1 MALSWNE
8 VKTRAIAFSKEW
20 EDESKEHAESQ
31 SFWNDFFNI
40 FGISRRRVASFEEP
54 VKKLGEKRG
63 RIDLFWKGTLL
74 VEHKSKGKNLDD
86 AYSQALDY
94 FEGLKENELPKY
106 VLVSDFQNF
115 RLQNLEEDTSHQ
127 FSLNELYK
135 NVNLFGFILGYT
147 TQKIREED
155 PINIQAAELMG
166 KLHDKLKDT
175 GYIGHPL
182 EHFLVRILFL
192 QFAEDSNI
200 FEKGIFTEYVEY
212 RTSEDGSDLGAKLT
226 ELFQVLNTTED
237 NRLTTRDESLAS
249 FPYVNGKL
257 FEEFLPIPAFDSEMR
272 DILLE
277 CCYLD
282 WSKISPAIFGSLFQ
296 SIMDKE
302 LRRNLGA
309 HYTSEANILKLIKPL
324 FLDELYKR
332 FEEITRLKQKNV
344 GEEKLQEFHKELSTL
359 HFFDPACGSGN
370 FLIIAYRELRIL
382 ELEILKILHTESV
395 LDISSIVWCDVD
407 QFHGIEY
414 EEFPAQIAQVA
425 MWLIDH
431 QMNMM
436 ISEYFGQYFVR
447 LPLKKSANI
456 IHGNSLQ
463 INWEDVIS
471 KDKLS
476 FILGNPPFI
485 GKQLQ
490 SKEQKE
496 DMKLIFDKVKGAGV
510 LDYVTAWYLKAS
522 KYMQDTNIKTALVST
537 NSISQ
542 GEQVGILW
550 KELFTKYN
558 IKIHFAHQT
567 FNWSNEAKSN
577 AAVHVVIIG
586 FTNFDI
592 EEKSIFE
599 YEDIKAEA
607 LEKRVKN
614 INPYLVEGDDIVIEK
629 RRKPICDVPTITFGS
644 MPNDGGNFLLT
655 DEEKEQLVQD
665 EPTAEKY
672 IKQLLSASEFLNG
685 KSKWCLWLEN
695 LNPNDLKSM
704 PIVKQRIE
712 NVRKLRSESTREA
725 TKKLA
730 EYPTLF
736 GENRQPKNE
745 YIGIPLN
752 TSGNRTYI
760 PFGYF
765 TENVIS
771 NNTMSV
777 VADSSLFHFG
787 VLTSIMHMTW
797 VKFVCGRIKSDYRY
811 SNELVYNNYPFPTNI
826 SEKNKKAVEDK
837 AQTVLDIRA
846 EFTDSSLA
854 DLYDPL
860 AMPPK
865 LKKAHQEL
873 DKAVDKCY
881 TTKSF
886 KNDKERIEFLF
897 ELYKTYIEETKK

>member
-8 VKTRAIAFSKEW
+8 IKNRAINFSKEW
-20 EDESKEHAESQ
+20 EKEQREHAESQ

-40 FGISRRRVASFEEP
+40 FGISRKRVASFEEP
-54 VKKLGEKRG
+54 VKKLGEQRG

-74 VEHKSKGKNLDD
+74 VEHKSRGKDLSK
-86 AYSQALDY
+86 AYTQAMDY
-94 FEGLKENELPKY
+94 FPGLKEAELPKY
-106 VLVSDFQNF
+106 ILISDFETF
-115 RLQNLEEDTSHQ
+115 KLYDLEEDKNYEFT
-127 FSLNELYK
+127 LNELYK
-135 NVNLFGFILGYT
+135 NVHLFGFIAGYT
-147 TQKIREED
+147 KHKVVAED
-155 PINIQAAELMG
+155 PINIQAAQMMG
-166 KLHDKLKDT
+166 KLHDKLKDV
-175 GYIGHPL
+175 GYDGHPL
-182 EHFLVRILFL
+182 ELFLVRLLFL
-192 QFAEDSNI
+192 GFAEDTSI
-200 FEKGIFTEYVEY
+200 FEKRAFLEFLENK
-212 RTSEDGSDLGAKLT
+212 TSEDGSDLGSKLT
-226 ELFQVLNTTED
+226 ELFQVLNTPFEK
-237 NRLTTRDESLAS
+237 RLKNLDESLAT

-257 FEEFLPIPAFDSEMR
+257 FEEFLPIPSFDSKMR
-272 DILLE
+272 EILLE

-302 LRRNLGA
+302 HRRNLGA
-309 HYTSEANILKLIKPL
+309 HYTSEANILKLIRPL
-324 FLDELYKR
+324 FLDELYEK
-332 FEEITRLKQKNV
+332 FEKVKKNKKQ
-344 GEEKLQEFHKELSTL
+344 LAEFHKELSTL
-359 HFFDPACGSGN
+359 HFLDPACGSGN

-382 ELEILKILHTESV
+382 ELEILKILYSENV

-407 QFHGIEY
+407 QFHGIEV

-436 ISEYFGQYFVR
+436 ISEHFGQYFVR

-456 IHGNSLQ
+456 VHANSLQ
-463 INWEDVIS
+463 ISWEDVIS
-471 KDKLS
+471 KEKLTY
-476 FILGNPPFI
+476 ILGNPPFI

-490 SKEQKE
+490 NKEQKD
-496 DMKLIFDKVKGAGV
+496 DMARIFNKVQGAGV

-522 KYMQDTNIKTALVST
+522 KYIQGTNIKVAFVST
-537 NSISQ
+537 NSIVQ
-542 GEQVGILW
+542 GEQVAILW
-550 KELFTKYN
+550 KELFSNYG

-577 AAVHVVIIG
+577 AAVHVVIVG
-586 FTNFDI
+586 FAQFDSTN
-592 EEKSIFE
+592 KRIFE
-599 YEDIKAEA
+599 YEDIKSDAH
-607 LEKRVKN
+607 EKTVKN

-629 RRKPICDVPTITFGS
+629 RRKPLCNVPNISFGS

-655 DEEKEQLVQD
+655 DEEKEELIKN
-665 EPTAEKY
+665 EPLCEKY
-672 IKQLLSASEFLNG
+672 IKPLLSASEFLNG
-685 KSKWCLWLEN
+685 KTKWCLWLEE

-704 PIVKQRIE
+704 PLVKQRIE
-712 NVRKLRSESTREA
+712 NVKKLREESTREA

-736 GENRQPKNE
+736 GELRQPKSE

-765 TENVIS
+765 SKDVIS

-777 VADSSLFHFG
+777 VANSSLFHFG

-797 VKFVCGRIKSDYRY
+797 VKYICGRIKSDYRY
-811 SNELVYNNYPFPTNI
+811 SNELVYNNYPFPKNV
-826 SEKNKKAVEDK
+826 SEKQKKAVEEK
-837 AQTVLDIRA
+837 AQNVLNIRSQ
-846 EFTDSSLA
+846 FSDCSLA

-860 AMPPK
+860 SMPPN

-873 DKAVDKCY
+873 DKAVDNCY
-881 TTKSF
+881 GTKSF

-897 ELYKTYIEETKK
+897 GLYEEYLG

>member
-8 VKTRAIAFSKEW
+8 IKNRAINFSKEW
-20 EDESKEHAESQ
+20 ETEEREHAESQ

-40 FGISRRRVASFEEP
+40 FGISRKRVASFEEP
-54 VKKLGEKRG
+54 VNKLGDKRG

-74 VEHKSKGKNLDD
+74 VEHKSKGKDLDK
-86 AYSQALDY
+86 AYTQALDY
-94 FEGLKENELPKY
+94 FPGLKENELPQY
-106 VLVSDFQNF
+106 ILVSDFNIF
-115 RLQNLEEDTSHQ
+115 RLYDLEENTTHE
-127 FSLNELYK
+127 FNINELYK
-135 NVNLFGFILGYT
+135 NISLFGFIAGYT
-147 TQKIREED
+147 KHKVIEED
-155 PINIQAAELMG
+155 PVNIKAAELMG
-166 KLHDKLKDT
+166 KLHDELKSI
-175 GYIGHPL
+175 GYDGHAL
-182 EHFLVRILFL
+182 ELFLVRLLFL

-200 FEKGIFTEYVEY
+200 FEKGIFTQYIEE
-212 RTSEDGSDLGAKLT
+212 RTHEDGSDLGAKLT
-226 ELFQVLNTTED
+226 ELYQVLNTDED
-237 NRLTTRDESLAS
+237 KRLKTRDESLAN
-249 FPYVNGKL
+249 FPYTNGKL
-257 FEEFLPIPAFDSEMR
+257 FEEFLPIPAFDTKMR

-296 SIMDKE
+296 SIMDKT

-324 FLDELYKR
+324 FLDDLY
-332 FEEITRLKQKNV
+332 LKFDKVKKNKN
-344 GEEKLQEFHKELSTL
+344 KLQEFHKELSTL
-359 HFFDPACGSGN
+359 NFFDPACGSGN

-395 LDISSIVWCDVD
+395 LDIESIVWCDVD
-407 QFHGIEY
+407 QFHGIEV

-456 IHGNSLQ
+456 VYGNSLQ
-463 INWEDVIS
+463 LNWEEVVN

-490 SKEQKE
+490 TKEQKE
-496 DMKLIFDKVKGAGV
+496 DMKLIFGKVKGAGV
-510 LDYVTAWYLKAS
+510 LDYVTAWYLKSANLIQGTS
-522 KYMQDTNIKTALVST
+522 IKVAFVST
-537 NSISQ
+537 NSIAQ

-550 KELFTKYN
+550 KELFNNYG

-577 AAVHVVIIG
+577 AAVHVVIVG
-586 FTNFDI
+586 FANFNI
-592 EEKSIFE
+592 EKKKVFE

-607 LEKRVKN
+607 HEKIVKN
-614 INPYLVEGDDIVIEK
+614 INPYLVEGKDLIVEK
-629 RRKPICDVPTITFGS
+629 RRKPICNVPNISFGS

-655 DEEKEQLVQD
+655 DEEKTELIQN
-665 EPTAEKY
+665 EPLSDKY
-672 IKQLLSASEFLNG
+672 IKPLLSAREFLNA
-685 KSKWCLWLEN
+685 KNRWCLWLED

-704 PIVKQRIE
+704 PLVKQRIE
-712 NVRKLRSESTREA
+712 NVRNLRESSTREA

-730 EYPTLF
+730 EYPMLF
-736 GENRQPKNE
+736 GEVRQPKNDF
-745 YIGIPLN
+745 ILIPRHF
-752 TSGNRTYI
+752 SENRQYLI
-760 PFGYF
+760 LGYF
-765 TENVIS
+765 D
-771 NNTMSV
+771 NNNIAS
-777 VADSSLFHFG
+777 DSCLSIDNITLSDFG
-787 VLTSIMHMTW
+787 ILTSTMHMTW
-797 VKFVCGRIKSDYRY
+797 VKYICGRIKSDYRY
-811 SNELVYNNYPFPTNI
+811 SNELVYNNYPFLKDI
-826 SEKNKKAVEDK
+826 SDKNRLSVEQK
-837 AQTVLDIRA
+837 AQAILDIRT
-846 EFTDSSLA
+846 EFKDSSLA
-854 DLYDPL
+854 NLYDPL

-881 TTKSF
+881 TNKTF
-886 KNDKERIEFLF
+886 KNDKDRIEFLF
-897 ELYKTYIEETKK
+897 ELYEEYISEL